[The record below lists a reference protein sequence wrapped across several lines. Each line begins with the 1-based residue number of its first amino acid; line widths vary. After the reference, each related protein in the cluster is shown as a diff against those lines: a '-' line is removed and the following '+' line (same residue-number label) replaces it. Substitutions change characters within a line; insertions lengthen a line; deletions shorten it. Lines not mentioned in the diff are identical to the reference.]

1 MKMIGI
7 FKPAPAIGQLGS
19 EKVNELYPKLRLK
32 MFLVAYIGYFT
43 YYFGRS
49 SVSVGKQYVSDI
61 FGPEQMGMVG
71 ASLGIAYGLSKFL
84 MGNVSDRSNPRYF
97 MAAGLIL
104 SGLINIL
111 VPGTIGY
118 GITALIIIIFLNGWA
133 QGMGWPPCGRIM
145 THWFS
150 DGERGTKMGIWNTA
164 HNVGAGFFS
173 LVIVPIGIFM
183 WGGNWHGLFY
193 LAGILCI
200 FVGILIVIF
209 GADTPQSVGLPPIE
223 EYTNDYPLEDVEK
236 DLDNREKEM
245 TSKEIFVKYVL
256 CNKWIWMIAIANA
269 FVYCVRYGLLSWS
282 SYYLSEVKNLSK
294 AGGLLGFAL
303 FELPAI
309 PGTIIIGWLTD
320 KYFKGRRAPMGVICM
335 VLVFFVIF
343 IYWKATSAFGLLSS
357 LACLGT
363 LIYGPVALIGILA
376 LDLVPK
382 KAAGTAAGFT
392 GLFGYFLG
400 TVGAEAV
407 LGSIAERMGWDSV
420 FITLLVVCVFSIIML
435 AFSWNL
441 HDRSGVRAES

>member
-1 MKMIGI
+1 MIGF
-7 FKPAPAIGQLGS
+7 FKPAPAIDQMS
-19 EKVNELYPKLRLK
+19 KEKSQKLYPRWRLK
-32 MFLVAYIGYFT
+32 MFLVAYIGYLT

-49 SVSVGKQYVSDI
+49 SFSVGKQYLV
-61 FGPEQMGMVG
+61 GLNTEQMGIIG

-97 MAAGLIL
+97 LA
-104 SGLINIL
+104 SGLIMTGIINIL
-111 VPGTIGY
+111 IPDFLGY
-118 GITALIIIIFLNGWA
+118 GVSALVIIMFINGWV

-164 HNVGAGFFS
+164 HNVGAG
-173 LVIVPIGIFM
+173 LLPLIIVPIGIYL

-193 LAGILCI
+193 FAGIVC
-200 FVGILIVIF
+200 ILIGVLVVIF

-236 DLDNREKEM
+236 GLDNREQEM
-245 TSKEIFVKYVL
+245 TSKQIFFKYVL
-256 CNKWIWMIAIANA
+256 CNKWLWMIAIANV
-269 FVYCVRYGLLSWS
+269 FVYCVRYGLLNWS
-282 SYYLSEVKNLSK
+282 SYYLHDVKGMSK

-309 PGTIIIGWLTD
+309 PGTILIGWITD

-335 VLVFFVIF
+335 ALVFVGIIF
-343 IYWKATSAFGLLSS
+343 YWQATSPVALLCS
-357 LACLGT
+357 LACIGF

-400 TVGAEAV
+400 TVAAEAL
-407 LGSIAERMGWDSV
+407 LGTIAKNWGWDYV
-420 FITLLVVCVFSIIML
+420 FITLLVVCVLAIIML
-435 AFSWNL
+435 SFSWNL
-441 HDRSGVRAES
+441 HDRSKSHSST

>member
-1 MKMIGI
+1 MIGI
-7 FKPAPAIGQLGS
+7 FKPAPAIDQMPKERS
-19 EKVNELYPKLRLK
+19 DKLYPRWRLK

-49 SVSVGKQYVSDI
+49 SFSVAKQYLVG
-61 FGPEQMGMVG
+61 FNTEQMGLIG
-71 ASLGIAYGLSKFL
+71 ASLGVAYGLSKFL

-97 MAAGLIL
+97 LSTGLIL
-104 SGLINIL
+104 SGIINIII
-111 VPGTIGY
+111 PGMLGY
-118 GITALIIIIFLNGWA
+118 GVSALVFIMFINGWV

-164 HNVGAGFFS
+164 HNVGAGF
-173 LVIVPIGIFM
+173 LPLIIVPIGIFL
-183 WGGNWHGLFY
+183 WGGNWFGLFY
-193 LAGILCI
+193 FAGIICI
-200 FVGILIVIF
+200 AVGILIIIF
-209 GADTPQSVGLPPIE
+209 GGDTPQSVGLPPIE

-236 DLDNREKEM
+236 DLDNREQEM
-245 TSKEIFVKYVL
+245 TSKQIFFKYVL
-256 CNKWIWMIAIANA
+256 CNKWLWMIAIANV
-269 FVYCVRYGLLSWS
+269 FVYCVRYGLLNWS
-282 SYYLSEVKNLSK
+282 SYYLSDVKGMSK

-309 PGTIIIGWLTD
+309 PGTILIGWITD
-320 KYFKGRRAPMGVICM
+320 RYFKGKRAPMGVICM
-335 VLVFFVIF
+335 ALVFVGIIF
-343 IYWKATSAFGLLSS
+343 YWKATSPIALLSS
-357 LACLGT
+357 LACIGF

-407 LGSIAERMGWDSV
+407 LGFIAQKWGWNVV
-420 FITLLVVCVFSIIML
+420 FITLLVACALSVIML

-441 HDRSGVRAES
+441 HDRSKSHSSH